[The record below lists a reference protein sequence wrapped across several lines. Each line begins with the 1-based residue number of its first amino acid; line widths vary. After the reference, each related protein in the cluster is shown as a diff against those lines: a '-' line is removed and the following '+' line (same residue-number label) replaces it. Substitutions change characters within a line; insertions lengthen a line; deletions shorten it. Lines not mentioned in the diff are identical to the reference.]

1 MTTYYDSTTTARWVG
16 TQPAHVKPSECI
28 SISIVSNSR
37 LMCEGLIG
45 LLKTQLPMQFV
56 HFYEGRDLE
65 KVASAGTLNIHD
77 HVVLIDSGL
86 GREAAVA
93 WTRFWRNQ
101 TPAAHVIVIE
111 LADDL
116 DTVWCCIEAG
126 VGGYTMR
133 GATAAELAETIMIVR
148 RGGAHGSP
156 EITGHL
162 FARIATLRSIKQDY
176 DSALVPLTPREIE
189 VLTCVADGLSNQE
202 IATRLVIEVRTVK
215 HHVHNILD
223 KLQVR
228 SRWQAARLAREKN
241 WLLPR
246 TLRD

>member
-1 MTTYYDSTTTARWVG
+1 MTTYYDSTATARWVG
-16 TQPAHVKPSECI
+16 TQPAHVKPTDCI

-37 LMCEGLIG
+37 LMCEGLVG
-45 LLKTQLPMQFV
+45 LLKTQLPMQLV

-65 KVASAGTLNIHD
+65 RVTPTAILNVDD

-111 LADDL
+111 LTDDL
-116 DTVWCCIEAG
+116 DTVWGCIEAG

-133 GATAAELAETIMIVR
+133 GATAAELAETILIVR
-148 RGGAHGSP
+148 RGGAHCSP

-162 FARIATLRSIKQDY
+162 FARIATLRAVKHDY
-176 DSALVPLTPREIE
+176 DRALIPLTPREIE

-228 SRWQAARLAREKN
+228 SRWQAARMAREKN
-241 WLLPR
+241 WLLDR
-246 TLRD
+246 NARD